1 MCGIVG
7 LYLKNPALESQLGKL
22 FEPMLEAM
30 TDRGP
35 DSAGFAIYGDEVGD
49 GWVKLTLQATTDN
62 YDFKALVS
70 ALEGKLGASLDWF
83 QNASA
88 IVLKIQ
94 AEEAAVRAALG
105 ELAPTV
111 RIMSAGKSIEILKGM
126 GLPKEISERFGLG
139 SMKGSH
145 IIGHTR
151 MATESAVTM
160 EGSHPFST
168 GADLCLVHN
177 GSLSNHSRLRQ
188 ELRREGINFDTENDT
203 EVAAGYLAWRLQQ
216 GDSLKTALDSSLE
229 ALDGFFTFA
238 IGTRNGF
245 AVIRD
250 PIACGATAH
259 GGLLVIKGNAASRCG
274 ISMKGIDIV
283 VQWQYRPHVGLH
295 GPVRALVVLGDAG
308 DALGDSLYEAKLFV
322 KRQVEAW
329 APTASRKECARA
341 SRRAA
346 ELLNRAGVTEKA
358 SEFKRYGS
366 ARSSTISTSTTPPRT
381 EGREDHELSQ
391 PLYPAST
398 QVGDLRSII
407 RLPGNPRAAATG
419 IYDIRGAGTKRKVPH
434 FDDLLVLGASI
445 SRYPLEGYREKC
457 DTSSSSAPLRQE
469 ADPSEDADHHCRHEL
484 RRAVGNAKEALGRGA
499 TIAGTSDHHR

>member
-49 GWVKLTLQATTDN
+49 GWVKLTLQATTEH
-62 YDFKALVS
+62 YDFKALIA
-70 ALEGKLGASLDWF
+70 ALEGKLSASLDWF

-88 IVLKIQ
+88 IVLKIK

-177 GSLSNHSRLRQ
+177 GSLSNHFRLRQ
-188 ELRREGINFDTENDT
+188 ELKREGIHFETDNDT
-203 EVAAGYLAWRLQQ
+203 EVAAGYLTWRLQQ
-216 GDSLKTALDSSLE
+216 GDSLKDALDHALE
-229 ALDGFFTFA
+229 DLDGFYTFA

-250 PIACGATAH
+250 PIACKPAI
-259 GGLLVIKGNAASRCG
+259 L
-274 ISMKGIDIV
+274 
-283 VQWQYRPHVGLH
+283 
-295 GPVRALVVLGDAG
+295 
-308 DALGDSLYEAKLFV
+308 
-322 KRQVEAW
+322 
-329 APTASRKECARA
+329 
-341 SRRAA
+341 A
-346 ELLNRAGVTEKA
+346 ETDDYVAMA
-358 SEFKRYGS
+358 SEYQ
-366 ARSSTISTSTTPPRT
+366 ALSS
-381 EGREDHELSQ
+381 
-391 PLYPAST
+391 
-398 QVGDLRSII
+398 
-407 RLPGNPRAAATG
+407 LPGIEHARIWEPAPATLY
-419 IYDIRGAGTKRKVPH
+419 IW
-434 FDDLLVLGASI
+434 
-445 SRYPLEGYREKC
+445 ERE
-457 DTSSSSAPLRQE
+457 SA
-469 ADPSEDADHHCRHEL
+469 
-484 RRAVGNAKEALGRGA
+484 
-499 TIAGTSDHHR
+499 